1 MVFNAGFNIN
11 MTFANMFT
19 LSLVHAPEVEKN
31 CEQYDPTLWMAGGG
45 VFQLGG
51 DDHTLFPQF
60 RAGEYAF
67 SNSPPENSH
76 PEGRGGLTTY
86 SSCPI

>member
-19 LSLVHAPEVEKN
+19 LSLAHAPEVEKN
-31 CEQYDPTLWMAGGG
+31 CEQCDPTLWMAGG
-45 VFQLGG
+45 VPSILAVMT
-51 DDHTLFPQF
+51 TLCFPQF

-67 SNSPPENSH
+67 SSSPPENPH

-86 SSCPI
+86 FSYPM